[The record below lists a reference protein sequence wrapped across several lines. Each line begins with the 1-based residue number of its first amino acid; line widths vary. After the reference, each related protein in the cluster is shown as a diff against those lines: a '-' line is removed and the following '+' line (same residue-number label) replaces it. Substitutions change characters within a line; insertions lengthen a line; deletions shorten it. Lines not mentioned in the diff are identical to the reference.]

1 MMLPIIHILFFII
14 CVYLSLNVLYLLV
27 LSLAGLPAQ
36 KKTFTTH
43 HDKKRIAV
51 LITTYMEDKV
61 IEATV
66 ASAARHDY
74 PADFFDVYVAAHRL
88 QPETIARL
96 RRHTAQIME
105 VDFSSGSKA
114 RSLNFL
120 LNHIDREK
128 YNIALILDGDNIME
142 HGFLEKINAAFQSGH
157 RAVQA
162 HRTAKNLDTPVA
174 ILDAM
179 SEEINNHLFRRAPNN
194 LGLSASL
201 IGSGMAFEFNRLRD
215 IYNKPG
221 IIDNPAC
228 DREVD
233 FEIMRAGIRVA
244 YLGNAVLL
252 DEKVPTGNVYEK
264 QRRRWLESQLMHLG
278 LFFSASGRSARK
290 TTDFWNKLFVNLML
304 PRVLLSVLL
313 VCVLAVSLIEHF
325 AHINIT
331 NVPLR
336 YWLTLLLI
344 FVAAMLLALPQRYYN
359 GRTARALLHLPII
372 VFTFTRAALTM
383 RCNRKEFA
391 HTPKSF
397 TGNSN
402 TTGK

>member
-1 MMLPIIHILFFII
+1 MMLPIIHILFFIV
-14 CVYLSLNVLYLLV
+14 CVYLSLNVVYLLV

-36 KKTFTTH
+36 KKTFTSH
-43 HDKKRIAV
+43 HNKKRIAV

-61 IEATV
+61 IAATV
-66 ASAARHDY
+66 ASATRHDY
-74 PADFFDVYVAAHRL
+74 PTACFDVYVAAHRL
-88 QPETIARL
+88 QPQTLTKL
-96 RRHTAQIME
+96 RQYNAQIME

-128 YNIALILDGDNIME
+128 YDIALILDGDNIMQP
-142 HGFLEKINAAFQSGH
+142 GFLEKINAAFQGDC

-162 HRTAKNLDTPVA
+162 HRTAKNLNTPVA
-174 ILDAM
+174 VLDAM

-201 IGSGMAFEFNRLRD
+201 IGSGMAFEFNRLKD

-233 FEIMRAGIRVA
+233 FEIMRAGIKVA
-244 YLGNAVLL
+244 YLGNAIVL

-278 LFFSASGRSARK
+278 LFFSSSGRRARK
-290 TTDFWNKLFVNLML
+290 TADFWNKLFVNLML

-313 VCVLAVSLIEHF
+313 LFVLAVSLIEHY
-325 AHINIT
+325 ARINIT
-331 NVPLR
+331 NIPFG
-336 YWLTLLLI
+336 YWLTLFLT
-344 FVAAMLLALPQRYYN
+344 FAVAMMLALPRRYYN

-372 VFTFTRAALTM
+372 VFTFIIAVLTM
-383 RCNRKEFA
+383 RRNRKEFV

-402 TTGK
+402 TSDD